1 MKRTETYTLPAG
13 YGGNMDFSNVQVGE
27 YPVSTEEN
35 SEIILVISE
44 TSESYLRGY
53 IEHADRLTGINM
65 LHFLMCIDA
74 KKILSNRGVY
84 FK

>member
-13 YGGNMDFSNVQVGE
+13 YGGNMDFSHVQVGE
-27 YPVSTEEN
+27 YPISTEEN

-44 TSESYLRGY
+44 ASGSYLRGY

-74 KKILSNRGVY
+74 KKVLSNKGVY

>member
-13 YGGNMDFSNVQVGE
+13 YGGNMDYSNVELRE
-27 YPVSTEEN
+27 YPVSTHKN
-35 SEIILVISE
+35 AEIILVITE
-44 TSESYLRGY
+44 VTDSYLRGY

-74 KKILSNRGVY
+74 KKVLSNRGVY